1 MIYTLF
7 NVIFCN
13 TVVVLYLYY
22 RFFSHSIFRGG
33 MPPLPLQRKHP
44 WAKQSMF
51 HEKSNILNKKLR
63 KSHCCQRLQLVW
75 IKNDDKNQMEPLQSL
90 HSPKPVYLILM
101 FWWCCWMLVN
111 HVILHMHLQ
120 YLHMWSLVSASTIK
134 VITLSPKFSYSSS
147 FPIKMLATDAKAQKI
162 EPDLIFFY
170 DRRTF
175 WRKCVKAIDTTWGRM
190 YFFTW

>member
-7 NVIFCN
+7 NVIFCK
-13 TVVVLYLYY
+13 TVVVLFLYY

-51 HEKSNILNKKLR
+51 HEKLR
-63 KSHCCQRLQLVW
+63 KSHCCQRLHPVW
-75 IKNDDKNQMEPLQSL
+75 IKNDDKNQMEPLQSS

-134 VITLSPKFSYSSS
+134 VIAHWVLSFRIRHPFLSKCLLRMQKRRKSNLIWF
-147 FPIKMLATDAKAQKI
+147 FFMTD
-162 EPDLIFFY
+162 ERFGGS
-170 DRRTF
+170 
-175 WRKCVKAIDTTWGRM
+175 V
-190 YFFTW
+190 